1 MNKKM
6 KKFAI
11 ASVVTL
17 FSTNILSAATFQNL
31 HLGNHAGV
39 VRAEEPPVDEEI
51 PSLAELKKINDSKLQ
66 LQEAREYWAEDQG
79 DETKEAIQEILDAID
94 IAGLKAINKQRSN
107 ELLAEIEAF
116 RAEVF
121 GTTPTPTPP
130 TPVVE
135 TKTEVIPV
143 TTRYEADPNLD
154 YGQKNTIPGTAGS
167 QTYTT
172 TDGVRNPGS
181 EKVTQAM
188 VPTVVKVGTKAK
200 VEIVK
205 TPAPTGEVLEENSNL
220 AKGVRE
226 LKTPA
231 KEGSKTVTTTYT
243 LVDATSD
250 KVHESTSE
258 SNVIPGT
265 QAVYYIGTKEVP
277 VTPITPA
284 ETTENIVERVTVK
297 PTEKRVA
304 NPDMYEGETTRTPGV
319 EGTDLVTYK
328 VYKLNGVET
337 KREEVNRVHE
347 KPVVDEVVQ
356 YGTKK
361 KPVTAISEIKVDEP
375 IKFTSRTEENP
386 NLPEGT
392 RNVKVTGVDGVKTV
406 TYAVTTVD
414 GVETDRVK
422 TGETEKV
429 APVQEVIEIG
439 TKKVVEQPWTPIV
452 TPEVKSE
459 TKTEVIKFTSRTEEN
474 PNLEKGVKNV
484 KVQGVD
490 GLRTIVYS
498 VTTVNGIETK
508 RVVTS
513 DTKKDAVEEVIEV
526 GTKEVKEQPWTPISI
541 PTVSEEV
548 KTEVIKHTSRTVEN
562 DKLAKGETR
571 LLQAGQDGLHTVVY
585 AVTTVDGKEVKRDVT
600 SETTVPAIEEV
611 IEVGTLVTEVPI
623 VAPEEEEKPEAKITE
638 ETVTEEIAFET
649 EMVENDQLVKGQTR
663 VVRQGRKGLHTQ
675 VYKVITIEGEE
686 PVRILTSE
694 TTTPAINEIVE
705 VGMKEVTP
713 TPKPDKK
720 QDEPK
725 EQVTPQAKEEKVLPK
740 TGEQTSFLAAVGSV
754 LLTGLLALVTFKRK
768 KE

>member
-39 VRAEEPPVDEEI
+39 VRAEEPPADEDVPSIEEKQLVNEAKALMAEADLAIADGDYEWAQEQYDQI
-51 PSLAELKKINDSKLQ
+51 PLAAIKNIPNVEVKFPGLLAQIAAL
-66 LQEAREYWAEDQG
+66 EARI
-79 DETKEAIQEILDAID
+79 K
-94 IAGLKAINKQRSN
+94 AG
-107 ELLAEIEAF
+107 
-116 RAEVF
+116 
-121 GTTPTPTPP
+121 GTTPTPAP
-130 TPVVE
+130 TVE
-135 TKTEVIPV
+135 TKTEAIPA
-143 TTRYEADPNLD
+143 TTRYEADSNLD
-154 YGQKNTIPGTAGS
+154 YGQ
-167 QTYTT
+167 QTT
-172 TDGVRNPGS
+172 TQGTPGEKTWTETNGVKDAGS
-181 EKVTQAM
+181 EKVVKKM
-188 VPTVVKVGTKAK
+188 EPTVVKVGTKTK
-200 VEIVK
+200 VEIVA
-205 TPAPTGEVLEENSNL
+205 TPAPTGEVLENNPNL
-220 AKGVRE
+220 EKGVKQ
-226 LKTPA
+226 LKTAATP
-231 KEGSKTVTTTYT
+231 GRKTVTTTYT
-243 LVDATSD
+243 LVSSTSAD
-250 KVHESTSE
+250 VTVATSE

-386 NLPEGT
+386 NHPEGT

-439 TKKVVEQPWTPIV
+439 TKKVV
-452 TPEVKSE
+452 
-459 TKTEVIKFTSRTEEN
+459 
-474 PNLEKGVKNV
+474 
-484 KVQGVD
+484 
-490 GLRTIVYS
+490 
-498 VTTVNGIETK
+498 
-508 RVVTS
+508 
-513 DTKKDAVEEVIEV
+513 
-526 GTKEVKEQPWTPISI
+526 EQPWTPISI

-649 EMVENDQLVKGQTR
+649 EMVENDQLAKGQTR
-663 VVRQGRKGLHTQ
+663 VVRQGQKGLHTQ

-705 VGMKEVTP
+705 VGTKVEDKKN
-713 TPKPDKK
+713 TPKPTPILSADK
-720 QDEPK
+720 QAEGNK
-725 EQVTPQAKEEKVLPK
+725 EQVKEQVRPQATNEKVLPK
-740 TGEQTSFLAAVGSV
+740 TGEQTSFLAVAGAI
-754 LLTGLLALVTFKRK
+754 LLAGLLAIVGYKRK